1 MIHRDPLLE
10 ICNLKTQFFLDEG
23 MVRAVNGVDLT
34 INLGQTLG
42 LVGESGCGKSVLA
55 LSLLRLVSRPGRI
68 VEGKI
73 LLHRQGKDE
82 GSGSDE
88 RVTDLATLK
97 PYGREIRSIR
107 GKDIAMIFQ
116 EPMTALSPVYTV
128 GNQIIE
134 AILLHQDVDKNEARR
149 RAIAMLDRVG
159 IPNAARRIDDY
170 PFQFS
175 GGMRQR
181 VVIAMALCCHPAMLI
196 ADEPTTALDV
206 TTEAQILDLM
216 RDLQREM
223 GMAILFITHNLG
235 VIAEMAE
242 EVAVMYLGQVVER
255 ADVDTIFYDPRHPYT
270 KALLRAIPRLG
281 RKVHQRLEVI
291 PGWVPDP
298 YNWPKGCAFG
308 PRCLEFQQGICDQNE
323 PPVVDLGEG
332 HWVRCYRQVR

>member
-1 MIHRDPLLE
+1 MTHRDTLLE
-10 ICNLKTQFFLDEG
+10 IINLKTQFFLDEG
-23 MVRAVNGVDLT
+23 TVRAVNGVDLT

-42 LVGESGCGKSVLA
+42 LVGESGSGKSVMA
-55 LSLLRLVSRPGRI
+55 LSILRLVYRPGRI
-68 VEGKI
+68 VDGRI
-73 LLHRQGKDE
+73 LLHPQAGNG
-82 GSGSDE
+82 GSNSKE
-88 RVTDLATLK
+88 SIIDLARLG
-97 PYGREIRSIR
+97 PNSREIRSIR

-134 AILLHQDVDKNEARR
+134 AILLHQDVDKKEARQ
-149 RAIAMLDRVG
+149 RAIGMLDRVG
-159 IPNAARRIDDY
+159 IPHAAQRIDDY

-181 VVIAMALCCHPAMLI
+181 VVIAMALSCHPALLI

-235 VIAEMAE
+235 VIAEMAD

-255 ADVDTIFYDPRHPYT
+255 ANVDTIFYDPRHPYT

-298 YNWPKGCAFG
+298 YNWPQGCPFG
-308 PRCLEFQQGICDQNE
+308 PRCREFQSGLCDQAD
-323 PPVVDLGEG
+323 PPVVDLGDG
-332 HWVRCYRQVR
+332 HWARCFRQDR